1 MQVVDSN
8 LSDER
13 LDQLIRWHGT
23 DESNLPHPDTLKH
36 LARDTVAAIR
46 ELASAREKILELRSA
61 MGRAFCAPNMRR
73 VHEILLE
80 GLGPPPREFED
91 EAFQG
96 ETAQPENSARASSA
110 QNTAST

>member
-1 MQVVDSN
+1 MDDARDAHAGIGMRLAYRVNMQVVDSN

-61 MGRAFCAPNMRR
+61 MGRAFCAPDMRR
-73 VHEILLE
+73 VHEILL
-80 GLGPPPREFED
+80 
-91 EAFQG
+91 
-96 ETAQPENSARASSA
+96 
-110 QNTAST
+110 